1 MFRLNRMKPQGRSA
15 AMNARSSAV
24 SVVPDVPVMNA
35 RVAMRAD

>member
-24 SVVPDVPVMNA
+24 SVVPEVPVMNA
-35 RVAMRAD
+35 RLSHAAD